1 MLKVR
6 YVLMISLAP
15 LFFMPAYVAAQGMAA
30 RPTIAEQTTPKNPDG
45 KLSPKTCAK
54 LLTKAKNSGKSMNII
69 IRRKM
74 QLASRGCIF

>member
-1 MLKVR
+1 MSVVR
-6 YVLMISLAP
+6 YATIIGLATM
-15 LFFMPAYVAAQGMAA
+15 LCGSVDALSQSMAV
-30 RPTIAEQTTPKNPDG
+30 RPVVSEPPSQSKQAG

-74 QLASRGCIF
+74 QLASRGCEF